1 MVERK
6 DSGGVQNM
14 NQSEGS
20 TTMNTLLRMLEESQ
34 NKLEA
39 QIRDNTDLRLRLQEL
54 EMIDRA
60 VAA

>member
-14 NQSEGS
+14 NPSEGS

>member
-1 MVERK
+1 
-6 DSGGVQNM
+6 M
-14 NQSEGS
+14 NPSEGS